1 MSDFIAWDA
10 QGDWTLEITDDTRK
24 QKGTLNGWSLEITE
38 APPVGVTVTNTTGLV
53 TTEDGGTATFS
64 VVLDSPPAGTVFVH
78 LIPSDT
84 TEARLQE
91 ANSDD
96 QTLEYNAEN
105 WDEEQYVTVIGI
117 DDLID
122 DGHTLYMILIEI
134 FLGTTDADYLLLDPE
149 DVEILNLDNDAPL
162 HAAGVAAD
170 DGSAAATRLTQS
182 LSEK

>member
-1 MSDFIAWDA
+1 
-10 QGDWTLEITDDTRK
+10 
-24 QKGTLNGWSLEITE
+24 
-38 APPVGVTVTNTTGLV
+38 
-53 TTEDGGTATFS
+53 
-64 VVLDSPPAGTVFVH
+64 VH
-78 LIPSDT
+78 LQPDDL
-84 TEARLQE
+84 TEGRLE
-91 ANSDD
+91 KANSPD

-134 FLGTTDADYLLLDPE
+134 FLGTTDADYILLDPE

-170 DGSAAATRLTQS
+170 DGSAAATRLTKS